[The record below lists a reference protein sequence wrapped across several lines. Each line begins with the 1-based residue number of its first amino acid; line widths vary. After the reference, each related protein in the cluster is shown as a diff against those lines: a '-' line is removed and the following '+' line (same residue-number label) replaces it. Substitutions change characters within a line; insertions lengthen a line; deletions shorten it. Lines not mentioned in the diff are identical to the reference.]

1 MYKLTSA
8 TFATIVLASGIATG
22 LAQPATN
29 PADTPNDGVIER
41 APGKIRAVT
50 VSTLDELSIPQRIAA
65 NQQIAETGP
74 SELQHLRQ
82 VIADTPRLQ
91 AALED
96 YGSAPSSVIAMTF
109 DDTDEVT
116 LVIAS

>member
-1 MYKLTSA
+1 MRKFLSA
-8 TFATIVLASGIATG
+8 TFAAIILAYGGAVG
-22 LAQPATN
+22 LAQPLTD
-29 PADTPNDGVIER
+29 PAASASDEVIER
-41 APGKIRAVT
+41 APGEIRT
-50 VSTLDELSIPQRIAA
+50 VSVATFDELSIPQRIAA

-74 SELQHLRQ
+74 GELRHMRK
-82 VIADTPRLQ
+82 VIAETPRLQ
-91 AALED
+91 AALEE